1 MAVLFKTRISTPR
14 TLREVPTPTEAMMK
28 MMPAGLCVAL
38 LAAAPGS
45 LLAQGLTP
53 PDSQN
58 ASQTQS
64 QSGGQPQGQR
74 QAQRPTQG
82 QGQPPSPTLPAQK
95 EAMQKVAFLVGQ
107 WKGTG
112 WMMMGPDRRDEFVS
126 TETVESRLDG
136 LVLIIEGVH
145 ESSDPA
151 HKGLVVHHAL
161 AEVSWDAKQSAYR
174 FRSHLATGDESD
186 FAGKIVD
193 GAFVWGFETPR
204 GRMRYTIKLDAQGRW
219 SESGERSA
227 DGQTWQPF
235 FAMTLDRV
243 K

>member
-1 MAVLFKTRISTPR
+1 
-14 TLREVPTPTEAMMK
+14 MMK
-28 MMPAGLCVAL
+28 MMPAGLCFGLIVA
-38 LAAAPGS
+38 ASGS
-45 LLAQGLTP
+45 LVGHAATP
-53 PDSQN
+53 PRSQGR
-58 ASQTQS
+58 AADQARQPGQPSQAQSQTQA
-64 QSGGQPQGQR
+64 QAQGQAQG
-74 QAQRPTQG
+74 QAPR

-112 WMMMGPDRRDEFVS
+112 WMMMGPGRRDEFLS

-151 HKGLVVHHAL
+151 RKGLVVHHAL
-161 AEVSWDAKQSAYR
+161 AELSWDARASGYR
-174 FRSHLATGDESD
+174 FRSHLATGEESD
-186 FAGKIVD
+186 FPGKVVD
-193 GAFVWGFETPR
+193 GAFVWNLDTPV
-204 GRMRYTIKLDAQGRW
+204 GKMRYTIKLDAQGRW
-219 SESGERSA
+219 SESGERST

-235 FAMTLDRV
+235 FGMTLDRV